1 MNSRSTRPALPLID
15 EVFGLLPESSAMRP
29 PAPASAMGTLSP
41 LVQPSTDDGTETDVH
56 LEVSP
61 APNPPTQPAL
71 LTAPDLRGQANDG
84 PSQADSG
91 APAPLAR
98 KVGQPFRYSMPNLV
112 YTPVE
117 LGTVRIGHLEE
128 RENAAP
134 LPVRDDQF
142 RITRLVRKDGQWLE
156 DPLQKKLLEALPAGP
171 RPGVPAKLREI
182 PIRLSYDAP
191 DLVCRTR
198 FEAFHTK
205 SGRSVCAS
213 VGAGQ
218 AKRFNDE
225 GGIEQVTCA
234 GPEGCEFAKSEGV
247 RCKLLGRVHFEI
259 EGQSPNV
266 DNNFIFR
273 STSINTLRN
282 LEARLARFWALFG
295 GRLRGVPFRLVLRSR
310 TTPGSRWSRF
320 YFVDLEL
327 RQGVSLIDAK
337 RLADR
342 EALAME
348 ASGLDY
354 EAWEHVIR
362 AGLAN
367 GALVGDENEA
377 MLVREFFEGVCEDEL
392 GTDAEEEGEGQA
404 AGLRP
409 PGEAAALSGGQEASS
424 KASPDARQERPSRRG
439 GVVALPTVDLGGL
452 RSTMR
457 RPATAAGHIAPD
469 TPSQGA
475 SVTPEEGRPG

>member
-1 MNSRSTRPALPLID
+1 MNPRSSRPALPLID
-15 EVFGLLPESSAMRP
+15 EVFGLLPEAVAQPSVSQRA
-29 PAPASAMGTLSP
+29 ASVQGAMGAMGALSP
-41 LVQPSTDDGTETDVH
+41 LVQPSADESNETDVH
-56 LEVSP
+56 LEPSTSPSVSAQPGESSAANLGEVAGEGLALSDSP
-61 APNPPTQPAL
+61 AL
-71 LTAPDLRGQANDG
+71 
-84 PSQADSG
+84 
-91 APAPLAR
+91 APLPR
-98 KVGQPFRYSMPNLV
+98 KLGQPFRYSMPNLV

-128 RENAAP
+128 RENAPP

-156 DPLQKKLLEALPAGP
+156 DPLQKKLLEAVPPGP
-171 RPGVPAKLREI
+171 RPGVPPKLREI

-198 FEAFHTK
+198 FEAFHTQ

-213 VGAGQ
+213 VGSGQ
-218 AKRFNDE
+218 AKRFNDQ
-225 GGIEQVTCA
+225 GGVDEVKCA
-234 GPEGCEFAKSEGV
+234 GPESCEFAKSQGV

-327 RQGVSLIDAK
+327 RQGVSLAEAK
-337 RLADR
+337 RLADQ
-342 EALAME
+342 EARAMQS
-348 ASGLDY
+348 SGLDY
-354 EAWEHVIR
+354 EAWEQVIR

-367 GALVGDENEA
+367 GALIGDDNEA

-392 GTDAEEEGEGQA
+392 GSNADEEGEGQDLGTRQPGITA
-404 AGLRP
+404 AP
-409 PGEAAALSGGQEASS
+409 VSVQMAPGKPESGAGHAGQA
-424 KASPDARQERPSRRG
+424 RRG
-439 GVVALPTVDLGGL
+439 GVVALPTVDLSGVRGSP
-452 RSTMR
+452 RGPSR
-457 RPATAAGHIAPD
+457 GEGPSAAD
-469 TPSQGA
+469 
-475 SVTPEEGRPG
+475 RPGD